1 MKLMTLLAS
10 VLLSFLSWSQHY
22 IPFQGKLTYDV
33 FFYDSI
39 NPNNQQASKMVL
51 YTNDTLVRVET
62 ENVQLGKQILIK
74 NLPLNKYYI
83 LLEFEGKK
91 YAIQH
96 HVKADTIPTK
106 YTFKKKFGSKKLNG
120 LKVKRV
126 VVGHQQHA
134 NKQTVTYLKNVNPV
148 YLEAIKGIP
157 GLPIEY
163 QIQTEEGI
171 YLYKLVEL
179 KQEIPS
185 KNLFGIPADYKR
197 VTFDEFIQQMGTG
210 N

>member
-1 MKLMTLLAS
+1 MKLITLLAS
-10 VLLSFLSWSQHY
+10 VLLSFISWSQRY
-22 IPFQGKLTYDV
+22 IPFQGKLIYDV
-33 FFYDSI
+33 YFYDSI

-62 ENVQLGKQILIK
+62 ENIQLGKQILIK

-83 LLEFEGKK
+83 MMEFEGTK
-91 YAIQH
+91 YAIQQ
-96 HVKADTIPTK
+96 HVKNDISPSK
-106 YTFKKKFGSKKLNG
+106 FTFKKKFGSKKLNG

-126 VVGHQQHA
+126 VVGHKNRTH
-134 NKQTVTYLKNVNPV
+134 KQTVTYLKHVNPI

-171 YLYKLVEL
+171 YLYKLIEL

-197 VTFDEFIQQMGTG
+197 VTFEEFIQQMGDT